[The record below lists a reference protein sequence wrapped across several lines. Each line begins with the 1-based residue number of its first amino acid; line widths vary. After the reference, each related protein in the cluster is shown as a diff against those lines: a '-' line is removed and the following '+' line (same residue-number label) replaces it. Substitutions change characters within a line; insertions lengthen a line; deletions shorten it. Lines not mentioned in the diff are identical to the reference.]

1 MSTKRNR
8 GNEDKPQKS
17 VPDNTQSPD
26 VNRSNPDPF
35 NKGNA
40 DGNKPEQKRISNEI
54 QGNENKTRD
63 IQSERNSSR
72 DNEEPVRDNSIRP

>member
-1 MSTKRNR
+1 MSRKQNR

-17 VPDNTQSPD
+17 VPDNSQNPD
-26 VNRSNPDPF
+26 VNRSDPDPF
-35 NKGNA
+35 NKGT
-40 DGNKPEQKRISNEI
+40 DDSNKPEQKRISNDI
-54 QGNENKTRD
+54 QEKDLSRD